1 MKNKLTFRK
10 PHEPYETGR
19 ILAFCHKAYIG
30 RINPLG
36 DGRATWELDR
46 TGNRGTAKSVQ
57 AAKDALSAAFGRWLE
72 TAELTGKE

>member
-1 MKNKLTFRK
+1 MTPNLTFHK
-10 PHEPYETGR
+10 PHEAHETGR

-46 TGNRGTAKSVQ
+46 SDHRGTAKSVQ
-57 AAKDALSAAFGRWLE
+57 AAEAALAEAFGQWMA
-72 TAELTGKE
+72 TAGLVQT